1 MTPQTKSATKTGIGD
16 LKLSSMLK
24 PKAAVTGVEPQEL
37 AIDLIDEDP
46 NQPRKKDNPGFTPE
60 SIQGLADTIAARG
73 LKSPISVRVHPDD
86 PGRYMVNHGHRRLR
100 AVKLL
105 GKPLIRGYVDNDYND
120 DDQVIENL
128 QRNNLTARE
137 LAEHIGKQI
146 GKGRS
151 QADIARA
158 LGVSKVL
165 VSQHYQLLNLPPSV
179 SGVFNEGRVQD
190 VTVINELARA
200 YRKDPEQ
207 VDEWL
212 ADEEQEI
219 TRGTVKLLQEFI
231 SDGGPGR
238 GSEPASGGSVDGD
251 TGGSKDDA
259 GEGKPKAKKDKGG
272 DPDKFRKAILRVR
285 FKDRLARIVMDRR
298 PPAEGFAWVKYDD
311 DGEEVEASLASVQ
324 LLALVEA

>member
-1 MTPQTKSATKTGIGD
+1 MTPQTKSATTSGIGD
-16 LKLSSMLK
+16 FKLSSMLK
-24 PKAAVTGVEPQEL
+24 PKAAVTGAEPQEL
-37 AIDLIDEDP
+37 TIDLIDEDP

-73 LKSPISVRVHPDD
+73 LKSPISVRVHPEA

-105 GKPLIRGYVDNDYND
+105 GKPMIRGYVDNDYND

-137 LAEHIGKQI
+137 LAEFVGVQV

-179 SGVFNEGRVQD
+179 AGAFNEGRVQD

-200 YRKDPEQ
+200 YRKAPNQ
-207 VDEWL
+207 VDDWL

-231 SDGGPGR
+231 TDGGPGR
-238 GSEPASGGSVDGD
+238 GNDPGTEDDQGD
-251 TGGSKDDA
+251 AVKTKDEA
-259 GEGKPKAKKDKGG
+259 GKPKAKKEP
-272 DPDKFRKAILRVR
+272 DPEKFRKAILRVR
-285 FKDRLARIVMDRR
+285 FKDRLARILMDRR

-324 LLALVEA
+324 LLALVES

>member
-1 MTPQTKSATKTGIGD
+1 MTPQTKSANKTGIGD

-24 PKAAVTGVEPQEL
+24 PKAAVTGAEPQEL

-73 LKSPISVRVHPDD
+73 LKSPISVRVHPDV

-105 GKPLIRGYVDNDYND
+105 GKPLIRGYVDNDYSD

-137 LAEHIGKQI
+137 LAEYVGTQV

-179 SGVFNEGRVQD
+179 SGAFNEGRVQD

-238 GSEPASGGSVDGD
+238 GSEPAGSGQGDGE
-251 TGGSKDDA
+251 TGGGKDDA

-272 DPDKFRKAILRVR
+272 DPEKFRKAILRVR